1 MRAALILLAVPA
13 ILVISCG
20 GDDLQTEEPVPVTV
34 IVPLPQVITATVVV
48 PCRLEASSE
57 AVVTPLNPGRIVD
70 VFVTEGDTVETGD
83 ILVELSTDQQYS
95 GAVAASAARLEAA
108 RAVAGNRRA
117 DLQRAERLRADGAVS
132 ETEYEMAVSSSA
144 SAEASVREA
153 WAGYESARSM
163 SESGRIQAPFGGVV
177 TRVWAREGFI
187 SSGPLVSITDSG
199 VLTAELLVAERH
211 LPFLSEGLPVVFTTS
226 HYPDVLFSGKV
237 SSFSTS
243 VDPVSGLVPV
253 RVQFPDDSGSLR
265 SGMTGTATLARETS
279 EDAVVLPVR
288 TLLRGD
294 GGEWMA
300 VLLEDGEA
308 RIVTVE
314 AGIMSGSVLEIIS
327 GVEPGDSVID
337 MGHHLV
343 EEGSAVRVVER

>member
-1 MRAALILLAVPA
+1 
-13 ILVISCG
+13 
-20 GDDLQTEEPVPVTV
+20 
-34 IVPLPQVITATVVV
+34 
-48 PCRLEASSE
+48 
-57 AVVTPLNPGRIVD
+57 
-70 VFVTEGDTVETGD
+70 
-83 ILVELSTDQQYS
+83 
-95 GAVAASAARLEAA
+95 
-108 RAVAGNRRA
+108 
-117 DLQRAERLRADGAVS
+117 
-132 ETEYEMAVSSSA
+132 
-144 SAEASVREA
+144 
-153 WAGYESARSM
+153 
-163 SESGRIQAPFGGVV
+163 
-177 TRVWAREGFI
+177 
-187 SSGPLVSITDSG
+187 
-199 VLTAELLVAERH
+199 
-211 LPFLSEGLPVVFTTS
+211 VVFTTS